1 MRARDSDRNETC
13 QLLDGALA
21 EGQLSMEEHRN
32 RISAA
37 TNAATLGELES
48 LVSDLQATSTPANAR
63 HTGRLSPRGRLVTAV
78 VVATAAAI
86 SIAVAVAVFTN
97 SEPAPSQPGSAAP
110 VPEAPIS
117 VAPKKPTDPGAAPD
131 DVAPSVLNVPKQLQT
146 LGGMTAVLDQMR
158 KRFGDTTGIELAIT
172 PDEAMLFRPDPTD
185 EKSKLLYRFNGGW
198 GDPTKRPRDDKDT
211 PADLGAFDVKAVAE
225 VLRLA
230 PETLGIPPDDV
241 GEVWVDIDNM
251 ADPAGPPALELL
263 VKVEKK
269 SGGDGFIYLNP
280 AGNTKRVEYPG

>member
-13 QLLDGALA
+13 QILDGALA

-37 TNAATLGELES
+37 TNAATLGELEG
-48 LVSDLQATSTPANAR
+48 LVSDLQATSTPANPR
-63 HTGRLSPRGRLVTAV
+63 RTPRLGRRGWLITAI
-78 VVATAAAI
+78 ALAI
-86 SIAVAVAVFTN
+86 FIAVAVAVFSR
-97 SEPAPSQPGSAAP
+97 SEPAPSQPVGAAP
-110 VPEAPIS
+110 VPEAPS
-117 VAPKKPTDPGAAPD
+117 AAPKRPAEPGATTD

-146 LGGMTAVLDQMR
+146 LGGMTGLFDQMR

-172 PDEAMLFRPDPTD
+172 PDDAMLFRPDPTD
-185 EKSKLLYRFNGGW
+185 EKSKLLYRFKGGW
-198 GDPTKRPRDDKDT
+198 GDPTKQPRDDKDT
-211 PADLGAFDVKAVAE
+211 SVDLGAFDLKAVAE

-241 GEVWVDIDNM
+241 GEVWVDIDHI
-251 ADPAGPPALELL
+251 ADPAGPGALELL

-269 SGGDGFIYLNP
+269 SGGDGFIYLDP